1 MNFSFLSETSSLEF
15 FLHSYFVIMKLV
27 KLITNKFLFNSLQP
41 VVDYLYPLKT
51 SDLMFSWV

>member
-1 MNFSFLSETSSLEF
+1 MSFSFLIETSSLEF

-27 KLITNKFLFNSLQP
+27 KLITNKFLFNPLQP

-51 SDLMFSWV
+51 DLMFSWV